1 MKKLLVYAAA
11 TGFLFTACQKEE
23 TTTNAPTTDPS
34 GIRASNIQNVSPV
47 PATFTKKVLI
57 EEFTSCASGLAPET
71 SAEILRMVK
80 GNAGKVYHASLHTN
94 DIMAQVHTNRM
105 LSLFTPAST
114 TFPCASTDRINY
126 AGTRYLTSPQ
136 IGSAVNASLQK
147 PVNCGLAIQSAVNGN
162 VASISVH
169 TGFSAATT
177 GNYNVTAYL
186 VEDAVT
192 STQTTFYQA
201 NAFNLV
207 PSSSFYGAGNPIRGY
222 THHNVVRRVLSPTL
236 GSSINPTAFVAGG
249 SDIISFTTD
258 IPKKYSTNSTW
269 KIIAFITHATSNEIL
284 NVQIADVGRTKD
296 WN

>member
-1 MKKLLVYAAA
+1 MKKLLVYAAT

-23 TTTNAPTTDPS
+23 ATTNAPITDPS

-71 SAEILRMVK
+71 SSEILRVVK

-105 LSLFTPAST
+105 LSLFSPAST

-126 AGTRYLTSPQ
+126 AGNRYLTTQQ
-136 IGSAVNASLQK
+136 IGSAVAASLQK
-147 PVNCGLAIQSAVNGN
+147 PVECGLAIQSAVNGN
-162 VASISVH
+162 VASITVH
-169 TGFSAATT
+169 AGFSANTT

-192 STQTTFYQA
+192 STQSTFYQA
-201 NAFNLV
+201 NAFNLI
-207 PSSSFYGAGNPIRGY
+207 PSSPFYGAGNPIRSY
-222 THHNVVRRVLSPTL
+222 THYNVVRRVLSPTL
-236 GSSINPTAFVAGG
+236 GNSINPTAFVAGG
-249 SDIISFTTD
+249 SDIISYTTD
-258 IPKKYSTNSTW
+258 IPKKYSTNSAW